1 MITRIT
7 DDNKKNEK
15 KNKIDFSTPK
25 ITDKDPF
32 LDTADKDDE
41 DDSDLYEDE
50 EPPKKR
56 GGIFKKSDIAEAGND
71 DADVIVFRQHSKKA
85 YIAVGVVTVLL
96 LLVAGFF
103 YINRTHEDYAVDS
116 KAQRTD
122 RTAMEYLSFQG
133 GFIKYNMDGITYED
147 RAGNIVWT
155 EAFTMTD
162 PKVVTRGE
170 YVAITDIG
178 NNSYALYNTSKK
190 IGNFTTDYPITDIQ
204 VATQG
209 LVAVVLEHE
218 KVNYIVAF
226 DRAGSRK
233 YIEIKT
239 TINKNGYPLAIAM
252 SDDGKKL
259 VVSYITINQGTV
271 EDSLTFYN
279 FDDVGQNE
287 IDRQVGYK
295 KFTGQLFPRLEFLS
309 NDTLCAFGDS
319 RFVIYSMKQK
329 PKEIINKKV
338 KDEIKS
344 VFYNS
349 SYVGYVS
356 RGKHTIEST
365 EQTTLKAVQ
374 AAAEGTQATG
384 QTTQI
389 TEQATKADG
398 NTSEN
403 AAEEAASAQ
412 YVLKAF
418 NLKGKQILTE
428 DIDFNYTNIHS
439 TEKEIILLSSEQC
452 RVIKYN
458 GFVKF
463 EKDFNNELVDFF
475 PSNRNNHYVLITRD
489 ATQMIHLK

>member
-7 DDNKKNEK
+7 DDNKKTGK
-15 KNKIDFSTPK
+15 RNKIDIGTPK
-25 ITDKDPF
+25 ITDQDPF
-32 LDTADKDDE
+32 VDVAAQEADDDG
-41 DDSDLYEDE
+41 DLYEE
-50 EPPKKR
+50 EEQPRKK
-56 GGIFKKSDIAEAGND
+56 GAIFKKSGVAKPDYGDAE
-71 DADVIVFRQHSKKA
+71 VIVLRQHSKKV
-85 YIAVGVVTVLL
+85 YIAAGVIIVLL
-96 LLVAGFF
+96 LSVFGFF
-103 YINRTHEDYAVDS
+103 YINRTHDSYAVDS
-116 KAQRTD
+116 NAQRTD

-155 EAFTMTD
+155 EAFTMVD

-209 LVAVVLEHE
+209 LVVVVLEHE

-239 TINKNGYPLAIAM
+239 SINKNGYPLAIAM

-271 EDSLTFYN
+271 ENSLTFYN

-287 IDRQVGYK
+287 VDRQVGYK
-295 KFTGQLFPRLEFLS
+295 KFTGQLFPSLEFLS
-309 NDTLCAFGDS
+309 NDTVCAFGDS

-356 RGKHTIEST
+356 REKHTLNST
-365 EQTTLKAVQ
+365 EQTPVNVVKA
-374 AAAEGTQATG
+374 AGTTG
-384 QTTQI
+384 QELEK
-389 TEQATKADG
+389 TEQDKTEQVIEAT
-398 NTSEN
+398 
-403 AAEEAASAQ
+403 EEASGKTSAN

-439 TEKEIILLSSEQC
+439 TEDEIILLSSEQC
-452 RVIKYN
+452 RIIKYN

-463 EKDFNNELVDFF
+463 EKNFNNELVDFF

-489 ATQMIHLK
+489 ATQMIHLN

>member
-1 MITRIT
+1 MV
-7 DDNKKNEK
+7 N
-15 KNKIDFSTPK
+15 
-25 ITDKDPF
+25 
-32 LDTADKDDE
+32 
-41 DDSDLYEDE
+41 
-50 EPPKKR
+50 
-56 GGIFKKSDIAEAGND
+56 
-71 DADVIVFRQHSKKA
+71 
-85 YIAVGVVTVLL
+85 
-96 LLVAGFF
+96 
-103 YINRTHEDYAVDS
+103 
-116 KAQRTD
+116 
-122 RTAMEYLSFQG
+122 
-133 GFIKYNMDGITYED
+133 
-147 RAGNIVWT
+147 
-155 EAFTMTD
+155 
-162 PKVVTRGE
+162 RGE

-226 DRAGSRK
+226 DRTGSK

-239 TINKNGYPLAIAM
+239 SINKNGYPLAIAM

-271 EDSLTFYN
+271 ENSLTFYN
-279 FDDVGQNE
+279 FDDVGKNE
-287 IDRQVGYK
+287 VDRQVGYK

-356 RGKHTIEST
+356 RGKHTIEP
-365 EQTTLKAVQ
+365 
-374 AAAEGTQATG
+374 
-384 QTTQI
+384 
-389 TEQATKADG
+389 TEQAT
-398 NTSEN
+398 SEAEQPVDKTEQ
-403 AAEEAASAQ
+403 AAQVTEQAVVPTEGAANGRSSVK

-439 TEKEIILLSSEQC
+439 TDKEIILLSSEQC
-452 RVIKYN
+452 RIIKYN

-463 EKDFNNELVDFF
+463 KQNFNNELVDFF

-489 ATQMIHLK
+489 ATQMIHLN

>member
-7 DDNKKNEK
+7 DDNKKNAK
-15 KNKIDFSTPK
+15 KNKIDIGTPK
-25 ITDKDPF
+25 ITDQDPF
-32 LDTADKDDE
+32 LDAADKETE
-41 DDSDLYEDE
+41 DDGDLYEE
-50 EPPKKR
+50 EEQPQKK
-56 GGIFKKSDIAEAGND
+56 GILSKKSGVVKQDYGDAE
-71 DADVIVFRQHSKKA
+71 VIVLRQHSGKV
-85 YIAVGVVTVLL
+85 YIAAGVIIVLFL
-96 LLVAGFF
+96 AVFGFF
-103 YINRTHEDYAVDS
+103 YLNRTHDSYAVDS
-116 KAQRTD
+116 NAQRTD

-155 EAFTMTD
+155 EAFTMVD

-209 LVAVVLEHE
+209 LVVVVLEHE

-239 TINKNGYPLAIAM
+239 SINKNGYPLAIAM

-271 EDSLTFYN
+271 ENSLTFYN

-287 IDRQVGYK
+287 VDRQVGYK
-295 KFTGQLFPRLEFLS
+295 KFTGQLFPSLEFLS
-309 NDTLCAFGDS
+309 NDTVCAFGDS

-356 RGKHTIEST
+356 REKHTMGTT
-365 EQTTLKAVQ
+365 EQTSVNMVKAAGTTKQ
-374 AAAEGTQATG
+374 ELEKAEQNK
-384 QTTQI
+384 
-389 TEQATKADG
+389 TEQAIET
-398 NTSEN
+398 T
-403 AAEEAASAQ
+403 EEVSGTASAN

-439 TEKEIILLSSEQC
+439 TENEIILLSSEQC
-452 RVIKYN
+452 RIIKYN

-463 EKDFNNELVDFF
+463 KKDFNNELVDFF

-489 ATQMIHLK
+489 ATQMIHLN

>member
-7 DDNKKNEK
+7 DDNKKSEK
-15 KNKIDFSTPK
+15 KNKLDFGTPK

-32 LDTADKDDE
+32 QDASDKETKDE
-41 DDSDLYEDE
+41 DADLYEEDE
-50 EPPKKR
+50 QTEDKGHSSKGLGTVRPD
-56 GGIFKKSDIAEAGND
+56 FGN
-71 DADVIVFRQHSKKA
+71 ANVIVLRQHSKKV
-85 YIAVGVVTVLL
+85 YVAVGAVVVVMVLL
-96 LLVAGFF
+96 FGFF
-103 YINRTHEDYAVDS
+103 YLNRTHDSYVVDS
-116 KAQRTD
+116 NAQRTD
-122 RTAMEYLSFQG
+122 RTAMEYISFQG

-190 IGNFTTDYPITDIQ
+190 LGNFTTDYPITDIQ

-226 DRAGSRK
+226 DRAGSKK

-239 TINKNGYPLAIAM
+239 SINKNGYPLAIAM

-271 EDSLTFYN
+271 ENSLTFYN
-279 FDDVGQNE
+279 FDDVGKNE
-287 IDRQVGYK
+287 VDRQVGYK
-295 KFTGQLFPRLEFLS
+295 KFSNQLFPSLQFLS

-356 RGKHTIEST
+356 REKHRI
-365 EQTTLKAVQ
+365 QTTEET
-374 AAAEGTQATG
+374 EGITKQTNE
-384 QTTQI
+384 TTQQI
-389 TEQATKADG
+389 LETTEEDSKETAK
-398 NTSEN
+398 
-403 AAEEAASAQ
+403 

-439 TEKEIILLSSEQC
+439 TDKEIILLSSEQC
-452 RVIKYN
+452 RIIKYN
-458 GFVKF
+458 GFAKF
-463 EKDFNNELVDFF
+463 EKGFDNELFDFF
-475 PSNRNNHYVLITRD
+475 PSNRPNHYVLITRE
-489 ATQMIHLK
+489 ATQMIHLN